1 MFHDLIIFI
10 CCCCSC
16 YYYYIIIILYYK
28 WNKRVVRDDEWA
40 KYVEVVEKKE
50 NAKKGQLELDTINIY
65 YSTSTNLCII

>member
-1 MFHDLIIFI
+1 MFHDLIILFVVVVLV
-10 CCCCSC
+10 
-16 YYYYIIIILYYK
+16 IIIILLYFITSG